1 MEAKQTKQLGEITFF
16 VLKIVLFFNQK
27 PPFENIAFKVFIAL
41 FLN

>member
-16 VLKIVLFFNQK
+16 VLKNNSFLYQK